1 VGQDL
6 ELVKLFEEARQ
17 QLHFAIPEE
26 ARNRSTNQKN
36 WIVRPWKRSS
46 IASTVETKERSRALG
61 ALLDRL
67 TLLVGFV
74 SASDTPARHGLGPSL
89 KTTLND
95 IGQLLADDNGR
106 RLDVNAAWELAHELD
121 RFVLEIA
128 DDSFLL
134 MKIAEE
140 LRIDQIGHTRGRWS
154 DLFEPA
160 ALTTLYNH
168 LQGKQASGANT
179 SDASASLLVRR
190 QAIEVLVRLYQE
202 RSSQGRHR
210 RAREALKARQLRWI
224 GAALATLVA
233 TFTAVVIYGEVAP
246 PLNVALALVA
256 GMIGSGISGLRRLRD
271 ELLLI
276 DELRAF
282 VMAFTAQAVVGAAL
296 GLFALFLATVGLL
309 PAFQAD
315 RSGVGPATVAVYAFV
330 AGYSEPFVIG
340 AIHRLA
346 GSGMRVDTKSSS

>member
-1 VGQDL
+1 MGRTASCRRRSDCGKVPWSLKVTTLSSRHKAGRVRNDVGQDL

-190 QAIEVLVRLYQE
+190 QAIEVLVSPLSGTKQSR
-202 RSSQGRHR
+202 
-210 RAREALKARQLRWI
+210 
-224 GAALATLVA
+224 
-233 TFTAVVIYGEVAP
+233 TA
-246 PLNVALALVA
+246 
-256 GMIGSGISGLRRLRD
+256 
-271 ELLLI
+271 
-276 DELRAF
+276 
-282 VMAFTAQAVVGAAL
+282 
-296 GLFALFLATVGLL
+296 
-309 PAFQAD
+309 
-315 RSGVGPATVAVYAFV
+315 
-330 AGYSEPFVIG
+330 
-340 AIHRLA
+340 
-346 GSGMRVDTKSSS
+346 